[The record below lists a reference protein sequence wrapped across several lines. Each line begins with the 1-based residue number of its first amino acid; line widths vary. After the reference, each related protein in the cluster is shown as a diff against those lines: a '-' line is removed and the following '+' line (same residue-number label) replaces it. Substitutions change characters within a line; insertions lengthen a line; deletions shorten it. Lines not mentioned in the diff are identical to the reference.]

1 MLCPAYVIQD
11 MFKNRFKQKELI
23 PDTFNFS
30 NMTLSRKYVE
40 YIWDFDVYEIMKR
53 YTRDVLIF
61 HGDADNMVPLH
72 YSKRTTTTFSSV
84 ELVVLPGAG
93 HMLTMDYEEKV
104 VRMTL
109 DFI

>member
-1 MLCPAYVIQD
+1 MCEIY
-11 MFKNRFKQKELI
+11 
-23 PDTFNFS
+23 
-30 NMTLSRKYVE
+30 
-40 YIWDFDVYEIMKR
+40 WDYDVYEMMEM

-109 DFI
+109 DFILRKIG